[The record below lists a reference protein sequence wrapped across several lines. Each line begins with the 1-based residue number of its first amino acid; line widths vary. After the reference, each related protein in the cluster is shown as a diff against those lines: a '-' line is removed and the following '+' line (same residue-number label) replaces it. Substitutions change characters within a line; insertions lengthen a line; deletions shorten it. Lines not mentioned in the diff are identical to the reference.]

1 MERTSAQRRGITQ
14 PPRGRARYCLAGP
27 AWRAA
32 GPACPNRDAS
42 WVRIGQALG
51 PRGPTGSAE
60 LAPASQLVGPGGPTS
75 WSGRA
80 NYLARVGQ
88 VLDPGAPSP
97 GPRLAKDLARAA
109 PEVGPARPRTG
120 PEVGQLLG
128 PSWRGSGP
136 TCRPTLALVSTVTLV
151 STTTSPSYATE
162 ELNHSQFPILPH
174 GGSAPAHHVHF

>member
-1 MERTSAQRRGITQ
+1 MALERTSAQRRGITQ

-27 AWRAA
+27 EWRAA

-97 GPRLAKDLARAA
+97 GPRLAEYLARQPQEWARAA
-109 PEVGPARPRTG
+109 PGVGPVRPRTG

-128 PSWRGSGP
+128 PTWRGSGP
-136 TCRPTLALVSTVTLV
+136 TCRPTLALVSPVTLV
-151 STTTSPSYATE
+151 SIRNSISYKF
-162 ELNHSQFPILPH
+162 LN
-174 GGSAPAHHVHF
+174 A